1 MKANNELTIRAAGL
15 LLPAALAFGGLTVG
29 VQGQGGGIPGAGL
42 GVGEVGAKAPNAVGI
57 GGDVQ
62 LPGEIAGRQLR
73 GKEGE
78 IDVLQLQLGLRQRLG
93 LPWGD
98 GGVQAGG

>member
-1 MKANNELTIRAAGL
+1 MSVRKRQTPSAS
-15 LLPAALAFGGLTVG
+15 V
-29 VQGQGGGIPGAGL
+29 
-42 GVGEVGAKAPNAVGI
+42 
-57 GGDVQ
+57 DVQ

-98 GGVQAGG
+98 GGVQACG